1 MRFCLFIRSE
11 INGGLN
17 TFINNFLHN
26 NTKDKVEIICNK
38 NFYLDDKIKKKTR
51 IFRYHFQ
58 EDNNKFLKYIS
69 FAKKFLN
76 SQIY

>member
-1 MRFCLFIRSE
+1 MRFCLFIESE

-38 NFYLDDKIKKKTR
+38 NFYLDDKIKKK
-51 IFRYHFQ
+51 
-58 EDNNKFLKYIS
+58 N
-69 FAKKFLN
+69 
-76 SQIY
+76 